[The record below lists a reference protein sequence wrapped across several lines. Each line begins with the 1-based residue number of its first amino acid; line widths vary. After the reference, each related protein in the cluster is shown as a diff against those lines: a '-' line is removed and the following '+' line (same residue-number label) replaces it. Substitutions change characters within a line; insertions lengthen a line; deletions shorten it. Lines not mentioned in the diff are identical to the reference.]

1 MAQIRTSDACHSPR
15 ILRSVCGTWGSVT
28 AISEYLA
35 DETGLLNEAPEELH
49 LVDLAFESA
58 NG

>member
-1 MAQIRTSDACHSPR
+1 MTE
-15 ILRSVCGTWGSVT
+15 
-28 AISEYLA
+28 ISEYLA